1 MAHFIILPKSVVK
14 NYEVLE
20 HTADIGIRVK
30 SFDLAGLFKNAGLA
44 ITGISAEKQKNQYPE
59 KHKIVITQKA
69 DNLEELFVNWLN
81 ELLSTSAVEALIFED
96 IKINQINEKFIDAV
110 AIGSDIRNYKVNTE
124 IKAATYHQLK
134 VQKSGFLWQAEV
146 IFDV

>member
-1 MAHFIILPKSVVK
+1 MK

-20 HTADIGIRVK
+20 HTADIGIRVRAG
-30 SFDLAGLFKNAGLA
+30 DLAGLFKNAGLA
-44 ITGISAEKQKNQYPE
+44 ITDMSAEKQKTQYPG
-59 KHKIVITQKA
+59 KHKFVITQKA

-81 ELLSTSAVEALIFED
+81 ELLSASAVESLIFED
-96 IKINQINEKFIDAV
+96 IQINQVNEKFIDAI

-134 VQKSGFLWQAEV
+134 VEKTGSLWQAEV

>member
-1 MAHFIILPKSVVK
+1 MK

-30 SFDLAGLFKNAGLA
+30 SSSLEGLFKNAGLA
-44 ITGISAEKQKNQYPE
+44 ITSLSVEKQKTQDPQ

-69 DNLEELFVNWLN
+69 ENVEELFVNWLN
-81 ELLSTSAVEALIFED
+81 ELLSASAAEALIFED
-96 IKINQINEKFIDAV
+96 IQINQINEKFVDAI
-110 AIGSDIRNYKVNTE
+110 AIGTDIRNYQTNLE

-134 VQKSGFLWQAEV
+134 VQKINSHWQAEV

>member
-1 MAHFIILPKSVVK
+1 VK

-30 SFDLAGLFKNAGLA
+30 SSGLAGLFKNAGLA
-44 ITGISAEKQKNQYPE
+44 ITGISAEKQKTQYPE

-81 ELLSTSAVEALIFED
+81 ELLSASAVESLIFED
-96 IKINQINEKFIDAV
+96 IQINQINEKFVDAI

-134 VQKSGFLWQAEV
+134 IQKSGSLWLAEV